1 MIIQIWIL
9 TWLEI
14 TDMSGQIPSLAF
26 KIKQPSSL
34 KWMRSPKKSSF
45 FEQPKSLTLSTISTM
60 NLTNLRWQKL
70 ALSEHVIT
78 KRHMKRST
86 LHYCFKPK
94 AMTFQS
100 DRESFDNE
108 RTTALNEQLL
118 KRKSFYR
125 LQIDLRDPFTG
136 KG

>member
-1 MIIQIWIL
+1 MAASMITQIWIL

-14 TDMSGQIPSLAF
+14 TDMVSADSILSLQNQTTQF
-26 KIKQPSSL
+26 LEMNEKPQKVRFSSNQNL
-34 KWMRSPKKSSF
+34 WA
-45 FEQPKSLTLSTISTM
+45 LSTISTM

-108 RTTALNEQLL
+108 RTVALNVQL
-118 KRKSFYR
+118 KRKSFTACR
-125 LQIDLRDPFTG
+125 
-136 KG
+136 